1 MKTCLLIHM
10 WATIPWHL
18 HVKTTVCSVFIF
30 AEHEFCKNSTNIF
43 IRLMRWRMKTHVRS
57 IFFSVDKWLKFFSL
71 LNCKYGPIK
80 QHIEFPLF
88 LLHFL
93 NRSSMRRAA
102 VNFICTSIELLYIY
116 RCAHNTKY
124 KLVNRIFW
132 TVRGSSW
139 MWGYWLRYFRLL
151 AFADSQFTKFQS
163 HIDGEKNESST
174 FFGTKT
180 KLSVKIVRSIKFA
193 YMFPAL
199 PLIVPVMAGRKNTVH
214 FAYYP

>member
-139 MWGYWLRYFRLL
+139 MWGSDIFDCWLLL
-151 AFADSQFTKFQS
+151 THNSPNSNRISMERRMRAAHFLAQ
-163 HIDGEKNESST
+163 
-174 FFGTKT
+174 
-180 KLSVKIVRSIKFA
+180 KLNC
-193 YMFPAL
+193 L
-199 PLIVPVMAGRKNTVH
+199 
-214 FAYYP
+214 

>member
-1 MKTCLLIHM
+1 
-10 WATIPWHL
+10 
-18 HVKTTVCSVFIF
+18 
-30 AEHEFCKNSTNIF
+30 
-43 IRLMRWRMKTHVRS
+43 MKTHVRS

-124 KLVNRIFW
+124 KLVDRIFLNCSGFI
-132 TVRGSSW
+132 VNVG
-139 MWGYWLRYFRLL
+139 LRYFRLL